1 MKTAWLV
8 NSILKWK
15 HSDYTNQQS
24 YKFSHINGADI
35 TNNQVVVDLKNH
47 QDGDKV
53 VKESIKNDQIFFG
66 EVCDIKESPHRL
78 LKVRK

>member
-8 NSILKWK
+8 NSVLKWK

-35 TNNQVVVDLKNH
+35 TNNEVVVDLKN
-47 QDGDKV
+47 GENVDKV
-53 VKESIKNDQIFFG
+53 VKESIKNDQIVLG
-66 EVCDIKESPHRL
+66 EVCDIKESPYRL

>member
-47 QDGDKV
+47 QDGDNI
-53 VKESIKNDQIFFG
+53 VKESIKNDQIVLG

>member
-47 QDGDKV
+47 QDGDNV
-53 VKESIKNDQIFFG
+53 VKESIKNDQIVLG